1 MVIFKNTELNL
12 DSALDKSFRL
22 VGKNKPIISLYK
34 NPRYN
39 DEPQFFQYTAVI
51 KRIASSSSPHDDV
64 DNLAG
69 GTALS
74 KEKAIMKALGEAVER
89 YCLAFF
95 RKNQFIYASV
105 NELRQEYLDPSIVV
119 NFSAKQLKNKNLNSF
134 QQKSNSKFWWSKGF
148 SITNNKEILV
158 PAQLVYVPYHGH
170 QEPVIRRSI
179 TTGAASGTSLEG
191 AIKRGVCEIVERD
204 GFMIFYL
211 NKLTPPRLDL
221 SKTSDETL
229 VKIQK
234 SFTRYKLDLFIFDIS
249 TDLPFVSIMAII
261 IDKTGI
267 GPAVSVGLKCSLSA
281 KDAIVGAIE
290 EAQQVRSWIRD
301 ELYNQK
307 ESTKPNLT
315 VDLKDRGLYWSRPD
329 RIKDLD
335 FFLKSKNIIRVDEF
349 VNERSRNQNMKFNVL
364 INKLK
369 GKKVDVVFVD
379 VTRPEVKKAGFCVI
393 KAIIPQLQP
402 LYLYEDFKYLGGER
416 LYQVPKLLGYK
427 NSPKSEKELNSK
439 QHPFL

>member
-12 DSALDKSFRL
+12 DSALDKASRL
-22 VGKNKPIISLYK
+22 IGKNRPIISLYK

-51 KRIASSSSPHDDV
+51 KKIATLSSTHGDDEY
-64 DNLAG
+64 LAG
-69 GTALS
+69 GTAIS
-74 KEKAIMKALGEAVER
+74 KEKALMKALGEAVER

-134 QQKSNSKFWWSKGF
+134 QQRSNSKFWWSKGF

-158 PAQLVYVPYHGH
+158 PAQLVYVPYHSH
-170 QEPVIRRSI
+170 QEPVIRLSI

-191 AIKRGVCEIVERD
+191 AIKRGICEIVERD
-204 GFMIFYL
+204 SFMIFYL

-249 TDLPFVSIMAII
+249 TDLPSVSIMAVI

-267 GPAVSVGLKCSLSA
+267 GPAVSVGLKCSLSV
-281 KDAIVGAIE
+281 KDTIVGAIE

-307 ESTKPNLT
+307 KFTKPNLMMG
-315 VDLKDRGLYWSRPD
+315 LKERGLYWSRPE

-335 FFLKSKNIIRVDEF
+335 FFLNSKNIILVDEF
-349 VNERSRNQNMKFNVL
+349 VKVRSRNEDLKFNVL

-379 VTRPEVKKAGFCVI
+379 VTRPEVKKTGFFVA
-393 KAIIPQLQP
+393 KVIIPQLHP
-402 LYLYEDFKYLGGER
+402 VYLYEDFKYLGGRR
-416 LYQVPKLLGYK
+416 LYQVPKVLGYK
-427 NSPKSEKELNSK
+427 NTPKSEKELNSK
-439 QHPFL
+439 PHPFL